1 MKHKVESI
9 TVCFPCYKW
18 FRSFLPLWTG
28 ACPHSV
34 LYTSLHFWFSH
45 IQDLT
50 IQTQDAW
57 FTHFSYFGPNIWN
70 SLSFH
75 LRHCSALSSFQTK
88 CFCFFVFLFV
98 CFLNCA
104 ATPATT
110 SIQLHSVSVC
120 LSLSP
125 CLCQSV
131 CLSPSLSFSLSDGV
145 CMHECF
151 SCPSLHPTPLSPCVT
166 SNTCKIVIV
175 STGLTVMYMS
185 DLQWLLRTESMKRPR
200 HRCVQHKYTLV
211 VVVVIVVTM

>member
-1 MKHKVESI
+1 MHGLR
-9 TVCFPCYKW
+9 T
-18 FRSFLPLWTG
+18 FLIL
-28 ACPHSV
+28 V
-34 LYTSLHFWFSH
+34 LT
-45 IQDLT
+45 
-50 IQTQDAW
+50 
-57 FTHFSYFGPNIWN
+57 FGTRFLFIWGTAQLCR
-70 SLSFH
+70 LSK
-75 LRHCSALSSFQTK
+75 QN
-88 CFCFFVFLFV
+88 VFLFLFF
-98 CFLNCA
+98 CFFLNCA

-151 SCPSLHPTPLSPCVT
+151 SGPSLHPTPLSPCVT